1 MGHVNNDLSCL
12 CLAYHSSLRHMN
24 NHILAIGSMTTA
36 LAARLAIA
44 RKIFTDMT
52 KVIQC
57 IYSGIHFKYQI
68 TTTAAVSAI
77 RTTCS
82 YIQFSSET
90 HMTVS
95 AFSGSYRYLR
105 TISKH
110 HILLLFKLLPL
121 SRKPNGSFLHIP

>member
-1 MGHVNNDLSCL
+1 MTPHRKQVAILKETYRAKQNTTPTGFRRLVSLILCL
-12 CLAYHSSLRHMN
+12 CLFLS
-24 NHILAIGSMTTA
+24 ILPSGLMTTA

-57 IYSGIHFKYQI
+57 IYAGIHFKYQI

-95 AFSGSYRYLR
+95 AFSGSYCYFR
-105 TISKH
+105 TICKH
-110 HILLLFKLLPL
+110 HILLF
-121 SRKPNGSFLHIP
+121 